1 MPVTRST
8 RDASRAEFLS
18 LSNVKKSKP
27 VKRTIDIADDSINV
41 AKKQKR
47 CKLRQNR
54 KNAEINV
61 NNVSITSDHNDDLE
75 MREIATAIA
84 ENVDGVDIGPKD
96 GEEVLAT
103 ENFGNSQADGE
114 E

>member
-47 CKLRQNR
+47 CKLRQKR
-54 KNAEINV
+54 KNVEINV
-61 NNVSITSDHNDDLE
+61 NNV
-75 MREIATAIA
+75 
-84 ENVDGVDIGPKD
+84 
-96 GEEVLAT
+96 LAKPEPDT
-103 ENFGNSQADGE
+103 
-114 E
+114 